1 MTAGPDLVVRGMPR
15 AVVLLIGAASAVV
28 VLVGLMAASW
38 LVGPLFLALV
48 VVITVSPAS
57 QLLRRWGLPTWVA
70 TSVLVLLVYALLAGL
85 VGVLVVSVAQ
95 LAALLPRYTARADD
109 LVSSATAALGR
120 FGVDAEHLRPA
131 TSSLDLNRVL
141 GYVQAVLSSVTGVGA
156 SVLFLLAL
164 LLFLSMEAT
173 GADARHGAVSADRP
187 GIGTAI
193 AGFVRGTRRYMLVT
207 TVFGLIVAVLDGVA
221 LWLLGI
227 PLPVLWAL
235 LAFMTNYIP
244 NVGFVLGVAPPAILG
259 LLEGD
264 WRLMVGVIAVYVV
277 LNFVVQSVIQPR
289 FVGNAVGLSTIATF
303 LSLVLWGWVLGPVG
317 AILAVPLTLLTK
329 AVLVDVDP
337 RARWVDALL
346 ASSALVAVPRAPQPG
361 PSDAAPPPAAAPQSE
376 ADPPSDGDR
385 RDGST

>member
-15 AVVLLIGAASAVV
+15 AVVLLIGAASTVV
-28 VLVGLMAASW
+28 VIAGLMAASW

-57 QLLRRWGLPTWVA
+57 QLLRRWGAPAWVA
-70 TSVLVLLVYALLAGL
+70 TAVLVLLVYALLAGL
-85 VGVLVVSVAQ
+85 VAVLVVSVAQ

-120 FGVDAEHLRPA
+120 FGVDTEHLRPA
-131 TSSLDLNRVL
+131 ASSLDLNRVL
-141 GYVQAVLSSVTGVGA
+141 GYVQALLSSVTGVGA

-164 LLFLSMEAT
+164 LLFLSMEAS
-173 GADARHGAVSADRP
+173 GADARRNAVSADRP
-187 GIGTAI
+187 GIGIAI

-264 WRLMVGVIAVYVV
+264 WRLMVGVIAVYGV

-303 LSLVLWGWVLGPVG
+303 VSLVLWGWVLGPVG

-346 ASSALVAVPRAPQPG
+346 ANSALVAVPER
-361 PSDAAPPPAAAPQSE
+361 PAAEPPE
-376 ADPPSDGDR
+376 ADPSAGGGEQ
-385 RDGST
+385 RDGAG